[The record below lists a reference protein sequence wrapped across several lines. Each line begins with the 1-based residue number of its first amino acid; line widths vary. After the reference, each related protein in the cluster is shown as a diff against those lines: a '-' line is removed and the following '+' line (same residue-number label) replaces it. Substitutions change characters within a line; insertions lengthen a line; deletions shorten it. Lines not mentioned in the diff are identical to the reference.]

1 MSLMIWRNMKMNNGF
16 INWMEENRDRAKNVT
31 ADDVRE
37 SMAKIDAQEKTLCI
51 ILHGLFAKKRASTA
65 NMVKAIESMDMMLSI
80 FKLAGPD
87 DLAKDIPDNSLV
99 VNAGKDL
106 VSAIDSVISALQQYN
121 LASEKFN
128 EAVCQDC
135 DKKEEFENNLG
146 IKQDE
151 DGDDTSGNTLD
162 E

>member
-1 MSLMIWRNMKMNNGF
+1 MNNEF
-16 INWMEENRDRAKNVT
+16 IKWMEENRDRYKNVT

-51 ILHGLFAKKRASTA
+51 MLHGLFAKKRASTA
-65 NMVKAIESMDMMLSI
+65 NMVKAIESIDMMLSI
-80 FKLAGPD
+80 LKLACPEDLTKDRPD
-87 DLAKDIPDNSLV
+87 DSLV

-106 VSAIDSVISALQQYN
+106 VSAIDGVISALQQYN

-128 EAVCQDC
+128 ETVRQDC
-135 DKKEEFENNLG
+135 DKKNEFENNLV

-151 DGDDTSGNTLD
+151 DGDDTSDNTLD
-162 E
+162 K